1 MNYSSVKK
9 ACKSRDKP
17 VLHLHITENLVK
29 EKCSPL
35 GTLNLLK
42 KRKEKKKNNSL
53 IGKNMIC
60 APTRWAISHNVQD
73 EIRSWRP
80 KKLSIADKLCM

>member
-17 VLHLHITENLVK
+17 MLRLHITENLVK
-29 EKCSPL
+29 EKRSPL

-42 KRKEKKKNNSL
+42 KKKKNNSL

-60 APTRWAISHNVQD
+60 APTR
-73 EIRSWRP
+73 
-80 KKLSIADKLCM
+80 

>member
-42 KRKEKKKNNSL
+42 NKNKKRER
-53 IGKNMIC
+53 I
-60 APTRWAISHNVQD
+60 TV
-73 EIRSWRP
+73 
-80 KKLSIADKLCM
+80 

>member
-42 KRKEKKKNNSL
+42 NKNKKKKENNSS

-60 APTRWAISHNVQD
+60 APLR
-73 EIRSWRP
+73 
-80 KKLSIADKLCM
+80 

>member
-35 GTLNLLK
+35 GTLNLFK
-42 KRKEKKKNNSL
+42 KKKNNSL

-73 EIRSWRP
+73 KIRSRRP